1 MPAKPTCL
9 RAVSTIDPVTRDAGP
24 DDPSYLPTELAQ
36 YGAGG
41 QWPPGSDR
49 FGTPGQSDIT
59 EQLEAQS
66 APTPWYRKR
75 AVLVG
80 WGALV
85 LLLIAL
91 IVYGLVELATG
102 GGGRGVPSTTSST
115 TTTTTT
121 TTTTAPTTTTTT
133 TESSAPPPPAGGAT
147 EPPQQAPQPPA
158 QQPPRRPHLP
168 EQIPRLPLPSVITIP
183 QVPTVITLPPHLG
196 R

>member
-1 MPAKPTCL
+1 M
-9 RAVSTIDPVTRDAGP
+9 RAVSTIEPVARDAGP
-24 DDPSYLPTELAQ
+24 DDPSNRPTELAQ

-49 FGTPGQSDIT
+49 FGTAGQPGIT

-75 AVLVG
+75 AVLAG

-91 IVYGLVELATG
+91 IVYGLIELATG
-102 GGGRGVPSTTSST
+102 GGGGGVPSTTSST

-121 TTTTAPTTTTTT
+121 TTTPTTSSTTTSSS
-133 TESSAPPPPAGGAT
+133 ESSAPPPAGGAT
-147 EPPQQAPQPPA
+147 EPPQQVPQPSG